1 MKTIFKF
8 IVYVVLGMAM
18 TTYFLE
24 CCADQHSNLEEK
36 YHKECIEHQRGE

>member
-8 IVYVVLGMAM
+8 IAYTILGMAM
-18 TTYFLE
+18 TMYFLE

-36 YHKECIEHQRGE
+36 YRKETIELQRGE